1 MICVC
6 TIEHLEVC
14 CHLLPHT
21 KGWILCFVHG
31 SDWNCRVHSKVHVNK
46 AECLSLASKSRQQI
60 LLGSN
65 GHLQG
70 ICYRPTCSGCRSP
83 ITTNG
88 PFCSCNFGPFLMKH
102 RSYEWQ
108 KKKNAE
114 ILHKSCFYLFWII
127 GFQFLKLLMPN
138 MKILVRSIPTW
149 ITVFLKIHK
158 VDLKFKTYPNNSLI

>member
-1 MICVC
+1 MGKFQQPVSIFFFGRITPC
-6 TIEHLEVC
+6 TTFQLENRTVQ
-14 CHLLPHT
+14 PSPV
-21 KGWILCFVHG
+21 GPNI
-31 SDWNCRVHSKVHVNK
+31 
-46 AECLSLASKSRQQI
+46 SLWVA
-60 LLGSN
+60 N
-65 GHLQG
+65 GHLHG
-70 ICYRPTCSGCRSP
+70 NCYRPTCSGCRSP

-149 ITVFLKIHK
+149 ITVFLIIHK
-158 VDLKFKTYPNNSLI
+158 VDLKFKTYPNNSMI